1 MEHFLELKRKLALT
15 LSLAIAFALLVA
27 FVINYSVSKVSI
39 IDGLVNKQLPLTATT
54 ISSDLRN
61 QSLGLFINPNPSAYQ
76 KQYLSEIN
84 YGLDQGR
91 LNQMLELYQKEYG
104 HNVYLVNNKW
114 QIVAHN
120 SQSVVS
126 GKKNLH
132 DINAFHE
139 LTQTLNKKQAS
150 FFELEYRGDTYLINA
165 RYLPELD
172 WYLFVDSSANKATA
186 NIRQA
191 FYLNLCIGL
200 FATLTIF
207 WLTNIA
213 IGRYQWQ
220 IKQKLSDMSSSDSLT
235 GLANRYTFDILIG
248 HVLANAKRNQ
258 APVSLVLLDIDLMKS
273 AIMEHGHVVTDQLI
287 QGVGQLIK
295 TSIRASDVGCRWNED
310 TFLVTLNNCLPEK
323 ATRIA
328 ESLRLS
334 ISEYLTTHAQTMN
347 LSVSAGVT
355 NYHVNDT
362 VDTLIERIERALVH
376 AQSQD
381 NHKVMYVQA
390 PYYTPTYMTRRLN
403 NPTGDV
409 KAVQMQ
415 A

>member
-54 ISSDLRN
+54 ISSDLRD
-61 QSLGLFINPNPSAYQ
+61 QRLGLFVNPSPSAYQ

-84 YGLDQGR
+84 YGLDQEK

-104 HNVYLVNNKW
+104 HNIYLVNHEWK
-114 QIVAHN
+114 IVAQN
-120 SQSVVS
+120 SQSIVNGNS
-126 GKKNLH
+126 NLH
-132 DINAFHE
+132 DISAFRE
-139 LTQTLNKKQAS
+139 LTQNISKNKAS
-150 FFELEYRGDTYLINA
+150 SFELQHRGDTYLVNA

-172 WYLFVDSSANKATA
+172 WYLFVDSSASKATA

-191 FYLNLCIGL
+191 FYLNLCVGL

-207 WLTNIA
+207 WLTHIA

-220 IKQKLSDMSSSDSLT
+220 ITQKLSDMSSSDSLT

-258 APVSLVLLDIDLMKS
+258 TPVSLILLDIDLMKS
-273 AIMEHGHVVTDQLI
+273 AIMEHGHIVTDQLI
-287 QGVGQLIK
+287 QAVGELIK
-295 TSIRASDVGCRWNED
+295 KSIRASDVGCRWNED
-310 TFLVTLNNCLPEK
+310 KFLITLNNCLPEK

-328 ESLRLS
+328 ESLRLN
-334 ISEYLTTHAQTMN
+334 INDYLTTHAKTMN
-347 LSVSAGVT
+347 LNLSAGVT

-362 VDTLIERIERALVH
+362 VDTLVERIERALVH

-381 NHKVMYVQA
+381 NNKVMYVQA

-403 NPTGDV
+403 NPLGDI